1 MKTKKTGPARVAGRT
16 RARPASAARRVSA
29 NKNKQATPKRA
40 AKSKRATC
48 AANPGRTR
56 PVFALRPQ
64 TAAKKQAKSTGQT
77 TAKAL
82 LDGPQQLHKLLAQA
96 GVASRREVN
105 RWLEAGR
112 LTIDGRVAEPWAV
125 ARGDEDIRLDA
136 VLIKW
141 PDYPQYSRILL
152 YNKPA
157 GELCTRSDSSK
168 RRLVFDSLPSVKD
181 GRWVAVGRLDM
192 NSTGLLLFT
201 NDGVL
206 ANKLM
211 HPSSGIDREYAVRVL
226 GQVTDNMLERLR
238 AGVLLE
244 DGLACFSDVRFFGGT
259 GANRW
264 YHVVIMEGKKR
275 EVRRLWE
282 SQGVR
287 VSRLKRVRFGPV
299 IVPATLPAGRW
310 LEFGA
315 AEVAMLYKFA
325 GLKAHLPERAT
336 AKTRFATVLR
346 NSKLFIPYPGLPGS
360 AA

>member
-1 MKTKKTGPARVAGRT
+1 MKTKKPSR
-16 RARPASAARRVSA
+16 RARQAEREPGQPRPNAAAR
-29 NKNKQATPKRA
+29 PKRA
-40 AKSKRATC
+40 ARSGRSSGRAQL
-48 AANPGRTR
+48 ASAPRS
-56 PVFALRPQ
+56 Q
-64 TAAKKQAKSTGQT
+64 TAAKKPAQSTGRS
-77 TAKAL
+77 TAKASS
-82 LDGPQQLHKLLAQA
+82 DGPQKLHRLLAQA
-96 GVASRREVN
+96 GVASRREAN

-125 ARGDEDIRLDA
+125 AHGDEDIRLDA
-136 VLIKW
+136 VPIKL
-141 PDYPQYSRILL
+141 PSYPQYSRILL

-168 RRLVFDSLPSVKD
+168 RRLVFDHLPSVPG
-181 GRWVAVGRLDM
+181 GRWVTVGRLDM
-192 NSTGLLLFT
+192 SSTGLLLFT

-244 DGLACFSDVRFFGGT
+244 DGMACFSDVRFFGGT

-264 YHVVIMEGKKR
+264 YHVVVMEGRRR

-299 IVPATLPAGRW
+299 IVPAALPVGRW

-315 AEVAMLYKFA
+315 AEVTMLYTFA
-325 GLKAHLPERAT
+325 GLEARLPPRAT
-336 AKTRFATVLR
+336 AQARFATVLR
-346 NSKLFIPYPGLPGS
+346 KSKFLIPYPGLPGS